1 MQDLTNVTVHFLK
14 QPSETRW
21 IAMKYVAVRVLD
33 QYPNVKEY
41 FLKFPKEKNF
51 RSTVE
56 KTDRYE
62 RIC

>member
-33 QYPNVKEY
+33 QYPRQGIFSEISQGK
-41 FLKFPKEKNF
+41 KF
-51 RSTVE
+51 
-56 KTDRYE
+56 
-62 RIC
+62 